1 MTQYEEKTEDL
12 VLNIPTRMLKD
23 YIGNKTHVLMLG
35 FSCCI
40 KHEYADSR
48 MPNLTVEAIM
58 DLYHC
63 GKELARTIN
72 KAIKHGEYAELFAY
86 NPYNNSVVAKN
97 FKKKYIK
104 KSFDKNGKEI
114 WHAPVLPLPRY
125 KLNKETYKYEKIKY
139 TRRNLDKRF
148 RKLLLEDIISR
159 KDKSK
164 DKYYLYHPNLFI
176 TSSPTQ
182 RSMSKAIGNQSTR
195 TASRR
200 LRELEE
206 EGRIE
211 KYESSTLKY
220 IDNYRSSG
228 NEAVEAKIKGL
239 HGIVIDKKTGSVY
252 KSMPNRYRLIGR
264 DIGAPRFIV
273 FNYGKRLTN
282 YAKKNE
288 DCLNDKWDR

>member
-1 MTQYEEKTEDL
+1 M
-12 VLNIPTRMLKD
+12 
-23 YIGNKTHVLMLG
+23 
-35 FSCCI
+35 
-40 KHEYADSR
+40 
-48 MPNLTVEAIM
+48 
-58 DLYHC
+58 
-63 GKELARTIN
+63 
-72 KAIKHGEYAELFAY
+72 
-86 NPYNNSVVAKN
+86 
-97 FKKKYIK
+97 
-104 KSFDKNGKEI
+104 
-114 WHAPVLPLPRY
+114 
-125 KLNKETYKYEKIKY
+125 
-139 TRRNLDKRF
+139 
-148 RKLLLEDIISR
+148 LLEDIISR